1 MVSMIGDCAD
11 VTLQMSKITRCCE
24 RELKLK
30 KNRAEFAVT
39 LKKKEDRDWR
49 LQSQKKSMPH
59 RGARTAWRSSL
70 ANSQVDQ
77 VDCPQFCWLQKQRG
91 VRKPRVAKR
100 LVEHHSN
107 VHDVL
112 CPYENEISEESSPT
126 VCPRRKLEFQAFI
139 EVRSAKSKVSKARD
153 SLSTSASDLVSQ
165 VTECSDSSGD
175 GQEALQVEEV
185 LCGNCE
191 DADCKEMLET
201 PIQASQ
207 SGSVSPTASQTLA
220 REELLRQ
227 CIKSLQLQ
235 RKEVEIDAVAAKD
248 QLAAARAELTRLL
261 ETQAKTPQFQSQKA
275 RLQSGIK
282 AAKKLELERSRKQ
295 KKANCQRQ
303 RDEDSH
309 ARHCQNLQAEAQREV
324 ERITAQAALQADE
337 IRSLASA
344 VARAKI
350 AAAEEKAGELYDQ
363 AVEAAAN
370 AEAKLPSVEVSPTEA
385 PTQSCPPDAEESCQN
400 NANSFEHVA
409 ARETVLVSLVKQLQT
424 QRNQAEQQAANALAQ
439 SQLAQT
445 RLHSIQTAKTPSSS
459 PKPGSTSSDLQLAK
473 KMESERSR
481 KQRKVD
487 EAQRRRKHAELKMHE
502 SMEKTMKDD
511 LEKMKL
517 QALAEVSELKS
528 RAQSELKESQRKA
541 ARLQAHA
548 ASVLAK
554 AEQKLQEAAAT
565 CDDGRAVPLHT
576 GEAETEVV
584 QCATSDSCSIT
595 KSCSTEPAIALV
607 SSFERQSEDSTSD
620 SGRDFVCDWELLD
633 DSSSQSD
640 EWDIVN
646 AC

>member
-11 VTLQMSKITRCCE
+11 VTLQMSKITRCCA

-39 LKKKEDRDWR
+39 MKKKEDRDWR

-59 RGARTAWRSSL
+59 RGARTAWRSRL
-70 ANSQVDQ
+70 ANAQVDQ

-91 VRKPRVAKR
+91 VRKPRVARR
-100 LVEHHSN
+100 LIEHQSN
-107 VHDVL
+107 VPDVL
-112 CPYENEISEESSPT
+112 YPYHNEISEEFRPT
-126 VCPRRKLEFQAFI
+126 VRPRGNVELKAFI
-139 EVRSAKSKVSKARD
+139 KVSKARV
-153 SLSTSASDLVSQ
+153 SSSITASDLVSQ
-165 VTECSDSSGD
+165 VTQCSDFSSD

-185 LCGNCE
+185 PCGNGQ
-191 DADCKEMLET
+191 DADCKAMLEP

-207 SGSVSPTASQTLA
+207 SGSVSPTPSQTLA
-220 REELLRQ
+220 REEMLRQ

-235 RKEVEIDAVAAKD
+235 RKEVEIDAVAARD
-248 QLAAARAELTRLL
+248 QLAAARVELTRLL
-261 ETQAKTPQFQSQKA
+261 ETQAQTPQCQPQKV

-303 RDEDSH
+303 RDEDLH
-309 ARHCQNLQAEAQREV
+309 AKHCQNLQAEAQREV

-337 IRSLASA
+337 IRSHASA

-350 AAAEEKAGELYDQ
+350 AAAEEKASELCAQ

-370 AEAKLPSVEVSPTEA
+370 AEAKLPSHEVSATEVS
-385 PTQSCPPDAEESCQN
+385 TQSSPPDAEDSCQN
-400 NANSFEHVA
+400 NADSSSRHVL
-409 ARETVLVSLVKQLQT
+409 ARETVLVSLVKQLQI
-424 QRNQAEQQAANALAQ
+424 QRNQAEQEAANALAQ

-445 RLHSIQTAKTPSSS
+445 RFHNVQSAKAPSSTA
-459 PKPGSTSSDLQLAK
+459 KPGSTSSDLQLAK
-473 KMESERSR
+473 KMEGERSR

-487 EAQRRRKHAELKMHE
+487 EAQRRRKHAELKMRE
-502 SMEKTMKDD
+502 SMEKTLKDD
-511 LEKMKL
+511 LEKLKL

-528 RAQSELKESQRKA
+528 RAQSELKESKRKA

-554 AEQKLQEAAAT
+554 AEQKLKEAEAR
-565 CDDGRAVPLHT
+565 CDSGRAVPQHS

-584 QCATSDSCSIT
+584 QCATSDSCSNT
-595 KSCSTEPAIALV
+595 ESCSAKASTAFV
-607 SSFERQSEDSTSD
+607 SSFERHSEDSTSD

>member
-11 VTLQMSKITRCCE
+11 VTLQMSKITRCCA

-39 LKKKEDRDWR
+39 MKKKEDRDWR

-70 ANSQVDQ
+70 ASSQVDQ
-77 VDCPQFCWLQKQRG
+77 VDCPQICWLQKQRG

-100 LVEHHSN
+100 LIEHHSN
-107 VHDVL
+107 VHDV
-112 CPYENEISEESSPT
+112 CPYENEISEEFSPT
-126 VCPRRKLEFQAFI
+126 VCPRGKLEVQAFI
-139 EVRSAKSKVSKARD
+139 VVRRAKSKVSKARD

-165 VTECSDSSGD
+165 VTECSDFSGD

-185 LCGNCE
+185 LCGNCQ
-191 DADCKEMLET
+191 DADCKEMLKT

-235 RKEVEIDAVAAKD
+235 RKEVEIDAVAAQD
-248 QLAAARAELTRLL
+248 QLAAARAELTSLL
-261 ETQAKTPQFQSQKA
+261 ETQAKTPQFQSQKV

-295 KKANCQRQ
+295 KKSNCQRQ

-309 ARHCQNLQAEAQREV
+309 ARHCQNVQAEAQREV

-370 AEAKLPSVEVSPTEA
+370 AEAKFPSVEVSPTEA
-385 PTQSCPPDAEESCQN
+385 PTQSCPPGAEDSCQK
-400 NANSFEHVA
+400 NANALEHVA
-409 ARETVLVSLVKQLQT
+409 ARGAVLVSLVKQLQI

-439 SQLAQT
+439 SQIAQT
-445 RLHSIQTAKTPSSS
+445 RFHSIQTAKAPSSS
-459 PKPGSTSSDLQLAK
+459 AKPGSTSSDLQLAK

-481 KQRKVD
+481 KQRRVD

-548 ASVLAK
+548 ASFLAK
-554 AEQKLQEAAAT
+554 AEQKLKEAAAT

-584 QCATSDSCSIT
+584 QWATSDSCSNS
-595 KSCSTEPAIALV
+595 KSCSTEAAIALV